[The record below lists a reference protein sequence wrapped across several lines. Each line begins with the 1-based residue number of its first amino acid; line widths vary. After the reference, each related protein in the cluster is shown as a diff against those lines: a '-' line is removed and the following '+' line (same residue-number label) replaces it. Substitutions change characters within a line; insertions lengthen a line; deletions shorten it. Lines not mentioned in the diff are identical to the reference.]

1 MCDPT
6 NHKSY
11 GSGVTAVTEVRKCI
25 VSILDDIIVFFYRF
39 FYDTAARG
47 SLMQSPNAK
56 AVSGNVFPLLL
67 LHITHKSIRTL

>member
-1 MCDPT
+1 MCHLTQP
-6 NHKSY
+6 NLFILGLKYVNELRH
-11 GSGVTAVTEVRKCI
+11 RI
-25 VSILDDIIVFFYRF
+25 VYMLDDIIVFFYRF

-67 LHITHKSIRTL
+67 LHITYK